1 MQKRD
6 VANDIFK
13 KYNPSGTFYQAYKLD
28 NGNWTPNYTI
38 GFAILFLPFFFIGHL
53 AALIIGAPADG
64 WSLPYQFA
72 VSNGVMLY
80 IVCGI
85 FVLRK
90 FLLHFFEDRLTTLI
104 LVLIILGTNYFAES
118 FNSNLQPHAMLFTG
132 QALLLYYTYRW
143 HEHPQKKYVI
153 IAGLVM
159 GIMILSRPSEIVILI
174 IPLLWGIYNRESFKQ
189 KVKLISVHRK
199 HILILVFC
207 AFIPFIPQI
216 IYWKIVTS
224 KFIFYSYQRTEGFD
238 FLSPHIMQVLF
249 SFRNS
254 LIIYTPMFL
263 FFIIGMFF
271 LRKHL
276 LKASLCI
283 PFFFVLN
290 FYLLSSWAAWWNG
303 GGFGMRYFVQS
314 FAVMSLPLGFFLQ
327 DLIKRN
333 IVLKI
338 FIFSIMSFFVF
349 LNLFQT
355 WQVVNWK
362 LPEGRLNWK
371 YYKAAFLNTNISEN
385 DTKLLDVDRS
395 KGETDVFQNLQ
406 DYTKSTI
413 AFNNFENINTIS
425 FDENKIDSTHS
436 LSKPTSY
443 LMGAD
448 DVWGPQYKIRYDH
461 LVPKNKDHAWL
472 RITVNYF
479 NEEAIEINPASL
491 VVTMPHEDYQLKYHA
506 FDFEKFPSK
515 RGEWNTLRFDYI
527 TPFPYSEKD
536 YFAIYLWHKGKKK
549 IWFDDLIIDS
559 YLRKK

>member
-13 KYNPSGTFYQAYKLD
+13 KYNPSGTFYQAYKLE

-38 GFAILFLPFFFIGHL
+38 GFAILFFPFFLLGHL
-53 AALIIGAPADG
+53 AALMTGVPADG
-64 WSLPYQFA
+64 WSVPYQFA

-80 IVCGI
+80 ILAGI

-90 FLLHFFEDRLTTLI
+90 LLLNFFEDKLVALI
-104 LVLIILGTNYFAES
+104 LILIVLGTNYFVES

-132 QALLLYYTYRW
+132 QAILLYYTYLW
-143 HEHPQKKYVI
+143 HEHPQKKHVI
-153 IAGLVM
+153 FSGLIM
-159 GIMILSRPSEIVILI
+159 GIMILSRPSEIVTLI
-174 IPLLWGIYNRESFKQ
+174 IPLLWGIYDRESFK
-189 KVKLISVHRK
+189 KKLKLVSIHRN
-199 HILILVFC
+199 HIIILITC

-216 IYWKIVTS
+216 IYWKIVTG

-249 SFRNS
+249 SFKNS

-271 LRKHL
+271 LRKYFQ
-276 LKASLCI
+276 KGSLCI
-283 PFFFVLN
+283 PLFFCAN

-327 DLIKRN
+327 DLLKRN
-333 IVLKI
+333 SALK
-338 FIFSIMSFFVF
+338 FFLFTIMSFFVF

-355 WQVVNWK
+355 WQVANWK
-362 LPEGRLNWK
+362 LPEGRLNWN
-371 YYKAAFLNTNISEN
+371 YYKAVFLKTNITEN
-385 DTKLLDVDRS
+385 DTKLLDVERS
-395 KGETDVFQNLQ
+395 KGETEVFQNIQ
-406 DYTKSTI
+406 DYTQSTI
-413 AFNNFENINTIS
+413 AFNNFEKINTIPI
-425 FDENKIDSTHS
+425 DKNKVDSTYS
-436 LSKPTSY
+436 LSKPWS
-443 LMGAD
+443 LMMGSND
-448 DVWGPQYKIRYDH
+448 EWGPQYNIRYDH
-461 LVPKNKDHAWL
+461 LVPENRDHAWL

-479 NEEAIEINPASL
+479 CEDSIESNPASL
-491 VVTMPHEDYQLKYHA
+491 VVTMPHKAYQLKYHA

-515 RGEWNTLRFDYI
+515 KGEWNTLIFDYV
-527 TPFPYSEKD
+527 TPYPYSEKD
-536 YFAIYLWHKGKKK
+536 YISIYLWHKGKKK

-559 YLRKK
+559 YLKTN